1 METKTL
7 YEISSEISSV
17 SNILLALSYQLDND
31 GDRLNERALRE
42 AIYGVTEH
50 LERIGNDIGIM
61 DNSYDLVQ
69 RGGALA

>member
-7 YEISSEISSV
+7 YEISSEISSIL
-17 SNILLALSYQLDND
+17 NILLALSYQLDND
-31 GDRLNERALRE
+31 GDTLNERALRE

-50 LERIGNDIGIM
+50 LDRIGNDISVM

-69 RGGALA
+69 RGGAVA

>member
-1 METKTL
+1 MNTATL
-7 YEISSEISSV
+7 YSISTEISSI

-31 GDRLNERALRE
+31 GDTLSERALRE

-50 LERIGNDIGIM
+50 LDRIGNDIRVM

-69 RGGALA
+69 RGGAVA